1 MCRFPLHA
9 GAKQQHNALTQLL
22 HLCVADREQWAAYIL
37 WWTGLPRII
46 YTLARTCRLF
56 WRFEFLQCT
65 WCGRVHDESRE
76 VLLSIHSQNDREYH
90 EARGWL
96 HWLARCER
104 CYDLSVQQIDTKIY
118 VWCQECHLWLPG
130 NGLRRLFGDADGPL
144 CEHQVC
150 SNVRRQLY
158 ETSKRRRITSRRA
171 G

>member
-1 MCRFPLHA
+1 MCCFPLHA

-56 WRFEFLQCT
+56 WRFEFLRCT
-65 WCGRVHDESRE
+65 WCSRVHDESRE

-90 EARGWL
+90 EGLGWR
-96 HWLARCER
+96 HWLARCEC
-104 CYDLSVQQIDTKIY
+104 CYLMSVQQIDTKIY
-118 VWCQECHLWLPG
+118 VWCQECHRWMLG
-130 NGLRRLFGDADGPL
+130 SGLRRLFGNADGPL

-158 ETSKRRRITSRRA
+158 ATSKKRQITSRRA